1 MILKIH
7 QISNMQQANWK
18 LQEAYELLQQADLAH
33 TTIAKTI
40 HITTQQIDYELVN
53 YVFDRC

>member
-18 LQEAYELLQQADLAH
+18 LQEAYELLQQADLEH

-53 YVFDRC
+53 YVFDRS